1 MGRLEIDMGPKEAA
15 EVLKSSYASEVREVA
30 EFKGGQVSV
39 TVAKEKI
46 REMMRFLHDAPE
58 LQFHFL
64 SDICGADYMG
74 KKEPRYEVVYVV
86 FSLLNKAYLTV
97 KAQVAEDDLAI
108 DSVMDIWVGADWRE
122 RECFDMYGITFKD
135 HTDHRRLLMPDD
147 WDGFPL
153 RKDYPLEA
161 DLGDRE
167 WKGYLDVIETY
178 ERNKKYEVH
187 SR

>member
-1 MGRLEIDMGPKEAA
+1 MGPKEAA
-15 EVLKSSYASEVREVA
+15 EALKSSFASEVREIA

-39 TVAKEKI
+39 TVAKAKI

-58 LQFHFL
+58 LQFQFL
-64 SDICGADYMG
+64 SEIGGVDYMG
-74 KKEPRYEVVYVV
+74 KKEPRYEVIYVV
-86 FSLLNKAYLTV
+86 FSMPHKAYLTV
-97 KAQVAEDDLAI
+97 KAQVPEDDLAI

-122 RECFDMYGITFKD
+122 RECFDMFGIKFND
-135 HTDHRRLLMPDD
+135 HPDLRRILMPDD
-147 WDGFPL
+147 WEGFPL
-153 RKDYPLEA
+153 RKDYPLQA

-167 WKGYLDVIETY
+167 WKGYLDVVALY